1 MKPLFLLRLI
11 LDVLAAGLLLA
22 ALAYN
27 WLGNAAH
34 EIIGTGMFLLL
45 ISHNIFNRRWYGMIT
60 KGWREP
66 RGIVTRVI
74 NLSLLITMLTLLVTS
89 IIISQTVFGFLS
101 LTGTFTLRQIHASAA
116 YLALLMASLHLG
128 LHWSMIIGVVSS
140 RFGMTAEGRLRTLVL
155 RVVAITVAVYGVQS
169 LLTIDVGSK
178 LFMQMSFDFWDF
190 QTATPAFFLHHIAII
205 GLFVFITHYGLKL
218 IRGRKRRTRTVGH
231 KAVERGSI

>member
-1 MKPLFLLRLI
+1 LKPLFLLRLI
-11 LDVLAAGLLLA
+11 LDFLAAGLLLA

-66 RGIVTRVI
+66 RGIVTKVI
-74 NLSLLITMLTLLVTS
+74 NLSLLITMLVLLVTS
-89 IIISQTVFGFLS
+89 IVISQTVFGFLS

-116 YLALLMASLHLG
+116 YLALLIASLHLG
-128 LHWSMIIGVVSS
+128 LHWSMIISVVSS
-140 RFGMTAEGRLRTLVL
+140 RFGMTTESKHRTFVL
-155 RVVAITVAVYGVQS
+155 RVLAITIADCGVQS

-178 LFMQMSFDFWDF
+178 LIMQMSFDFWDF
-190 QTATPAFFLHHIAII
+190 QTATLAFFLHHIAII
-205 GLFVFITHYGLKL
+205 GLCVFLTHYSLKL
-218 IRGRKRRTRTVGH
+218 IRRRKRRTHALGH

>member
-60 KGWREP
+60 QGWREP

-116 YLALLMASLHLG
+116 YLALVMASIHLG

-140 RFGMTAEGRLRTLVL
+140 RFGMTAEGRLRRLVL
-155 RVVAITVAVYGVQS
+155 RVVAITIAVYGVQS
-169 LLTIDVGSK
+169 LLTVNVGSK

-190 QTATPAFFLHHIAII
+190 ADCDA
-205 GLFVFITHYGLKL
+205 GLFPASHSDHWAFRVSHPLWPEADQGP
-218 IRGRKRRTRTVGH
+218 
-231 KAVERGSI
+231 KAPDAYCRP

>member
-101 LTGTFTLRQIHASAA
+101 LTGTFTRRQIHASAA
-116 YLALLMASLHLG
+116 YLALLMASIHLG
-128 LHWSMIIGVVSS
+128 LRWSMIIGVVGS
-140 RFGMTAEGRLRTLVL
+140 RFGMAAEGRLPTLVL
-155 RVVAITVAVYGVQS
+155 RVVAMTIAVYGVQS

-218 IRGRKRRTRTVGH
+218 VRGRKRRTRTVGH
-231 KAVERGSI
+231 KAVECGSI